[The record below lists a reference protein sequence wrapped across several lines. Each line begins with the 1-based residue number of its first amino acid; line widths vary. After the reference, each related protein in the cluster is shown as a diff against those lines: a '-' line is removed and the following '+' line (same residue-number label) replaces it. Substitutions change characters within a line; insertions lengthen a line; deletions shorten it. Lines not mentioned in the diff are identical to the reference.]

1 MVNYR
6 LLLLFLVLVSSAP
19 NCQSWGWFSSPP
31 PPPPA
36 AADGGHGVAVPE
48 FSMDGPADAKGTKL
62 VEKARTKLVAGLNSC
77 WQNAYQHIF
86 AGCTQILAHE
96 EKRSRFAWH
105 LSDCFQKDSGRR
117 PFPRCGED
125 TAMVHCL
132 KKLDDHEHKIYLEY
146 LLETNS
152 ICYQLQ
158 AHAFK
163 RETER
168 LVNELRSSAQYTE
181 QQLDI
186 IADRT
191 FSLLQSSNQ
200 IHESLSSVDLQV
212 RHVVQATK
220 GVEGQIDALSK
231 QSEAVYKCSEEIAQ
245 SQSQLQAGQKMM
257 NENLKEGV
265 TMLQEAYSNL
275 GEEVGNLRNEAME
288 IEKQIDSVGE
298 TMSSKFQDLQS
309 KADDIENMAGSSL
322 SKQQELLDGQSTALR
337 GLKFLTE
344 SQSAALEESRNA
356 VQHLADLGRKQQE
369 ELLGRQEQLQQVHD
383 RLVEN
388 SQSILAAQEAFEM
401 KQASMFVVL
410 DKLFELHNTML
421 LESRAI
427 KAFFIYVMSIFV
439 IYLLT
444 STKQTYLVRA
454 NLYIGLCITFA
465 VEVAII
471 RLTPVDIERQTWMIN
486 LMRLLYALLA
496 ILQFLHAIYTYRD
509 YELLNH
515 RMIETLVEKVN
526 SIQRSKEETW
536 EEDSDVDWPSW
547 IEDELPEEVPSL
559 EDPDYEPPKDM
570 TEQSLTCAPMAKK
583 YYHLRQRHR

>member
-1 MVNYR
+1 
-6 LLLLFLVLVSSAP
+6 
-19 NCQSWGWFSSPP
+19 
-31 PPPPA
+31 
-36 AADGGHGVAVPE
+36 
-48 FSMDGPADAKGTKL
+48 
-62 VEKARTKLVAGLNSC
+62 
-77 WQNAYQHIF
+77 
-86 AGCTQILAHE
+86 
-96 EKRSRFAWH
+96 
-105 LSDCFQKDSGRR
+105 
-117 PFPRCGED
+117 
-125 TAMVHCL
+125 
-132 KKLDDHEHKIYLEY
+132 
-146 LLETNS
+146 
-152 ICYQLQ
+152 
-158 AHAFK
+158 AFK

-344 SQSAALEESRNA
+344 SQSAALEESR
-356 VQHLADLGRKQQE
+356 
-369 ELLGRQEQLQQVHD
+369 
-383 RLVEN
+383 
-388 SQSILAAQEAFEM
+388 
-401 KQASMFVVL
+401 
-410 DKLFELHNTML
+410 
-421 LESRAI
+421 
-427 KAFFIYVMSIFV
+427 
-439 IYLLT
+439 
-444 STKQTYLVRA
+444 
-454 NLYIGLCITFA
+454 
-465 VEVAII
+465 
-471 RLTPVDIERQTWMIN
+471 
-486 LMRLLYALLA
+486 
-496 ILQFLHAIYTYRD
+496 
-509 YELLNH
+509 
-515 RMIETLVEKVN
+515 
-526 SIQRSKEETW
+526 
-536 EEDSDVDWPSW
+536 
-547 IEDELPEEVPSL
+547 
-559 EDPDYEPPKDM
+559 
-570 TEQSLTCAPMAKK
+570 
-583 YYHLRQRHR
+583 